1 MHQQLWVDLWHQFL
15 AVMSAETIE
24 MRIVIGIAIAFF
36 AVMSLTGI
44 VDSFLPSR
52 AARRYAA
59 MYDLT
64 PAIQAAPATT
74 GFVAV
79 PPMPEQAS
87 PDDAP
92 QDETTQE
99 IAEETGGNDLRLAD
113 MGVNPAA
120 NRRSQPTPPKVFRAQ
135 KP

>member
-64 PAIQAAPATT
+64 PANYSTAPTASYF
-74 GFVAV
+74 GV
-79 PPMPEQAS
+79 PPPAVEEPPSEDPAS
-87 PDDAP
+87 ESAEDDAS
-92 QDETTQE
+92 
-99 IAEETGGNDLRLAD
+99 GDLRLAD
-113 MGVNPAA
+113 MGINLAQ
-120 NRRSQPTPPKVFRAQ
+120 NRRSQPPPPKVFRAQ